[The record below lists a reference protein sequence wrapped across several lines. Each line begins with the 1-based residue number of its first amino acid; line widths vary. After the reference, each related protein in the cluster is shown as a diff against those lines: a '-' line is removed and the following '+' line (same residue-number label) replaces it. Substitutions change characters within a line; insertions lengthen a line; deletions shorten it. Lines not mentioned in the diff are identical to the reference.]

1 MPVTGQ
7 TPGHRPRRIAESYH
21 TCLVSTGVPSMAD
34 PIAMGFLGAGQMAT
48 ALAKGWVSAG
58 LLDGA
63 RCVASDPHPAARS
76 AFTAAT
82 GIRCAESNVDVLKS
96 SEVIMVAVKP
106 QVIPALLTE
115 IRPALTQKPLIIS
128 IAAGI
133 TLAQLAEGLG
143 EQTRI
148 VRVMPNTPALVGMSA
163 TAFAVNAKTTAADVA
178 LVTKL
183 FQAIGVAFPVA
194 EILLDAVTGLSGS
207 GPAYV
212 YVMIEALADGGVRA
226 GLPRDVAQQL
236 AAQTV
241 LGSAQMVLSTGRHPG
256 ALKDA
261 VASPGGTTIAGL
273 HALERAGF
281 RGAVMDAVLA
291 AARRAEEL
299 GNNDSP
305 QSHREHREKNND

>member
-1 MPVTGQ
+1 
-7 TPGHRPRRIAESYH
+7 
-21 TCLVSTGVPSMAD
+21 MAD

-48 ALAKGWVSAG
+48 ALAKGWLEAG
-58 LLDGA
+58 LLDA
-63 RCVASDPHPAARS
+63 AQCVASDPHPAARA

-82 GIRCAESNVDVLKS
+82 GIRCGESNIDVLDS
-96 SEVIMVAVKP
+96 CDVIVLAVKP
-106 QVIPALLTE
+106 QMMPALLTE
-115 IRPALTQKPLIIS
+115 IRPALTPKPLIVS

-133 TLAQLAEGLG
+133 TLCQLAEGLS
-143 EQTRI
+143 ESTRI

-163 TAFAVNAKTTAADVA
+163 TAFAVNARTTTGDVV

-183 FQAIGVAFPVA
+183 FQSIGVAFPVA
-194 EILLDAVTGLSGS
+194 EKLLDAVTGLSGS

-212 YVMIEALADGGVRA
+212 YVMIEALADGGVLA

-241 LGSAQMVLSTGRHPG
+241 LGSAQMVLTTGRHPG

-291 AARRAEEL
+291 AAHRAEEL
-299 GNNDSP
+299 GQNGTEPFTTEPQRTNND
-305 QSHREHREKNND
+305 